1 MAAVT
6 AIKDQVLSG
15 RSISAAAKNSRAF
28 KARMIAPPS
37 QIVAAMTLSVDV
49 EV

>member
-6 AIKDQVLSG
+6 AIQDQVLPG
-15 RSISAAAKNSRAF
+15 RSISAAVKNSRAF

-37 QIVAAMTLSVDV
+37 QIVAAMSFSEDV